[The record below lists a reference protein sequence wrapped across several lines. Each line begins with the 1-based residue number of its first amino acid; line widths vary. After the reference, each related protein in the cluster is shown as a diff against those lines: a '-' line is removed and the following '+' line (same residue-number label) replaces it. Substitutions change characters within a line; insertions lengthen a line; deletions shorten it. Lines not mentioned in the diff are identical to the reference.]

1 MRMHFKVD
9 ALVEDPGVSS

>member
-1 MRMHFKVD
+1 MHFKVD